1 MAVDGYM
8 YDVEQCDVPIERRP
22 ALRLRDRRRDWMS
35 WLHTDEVHPIWP
47 TLATMVWTE
56 VAFKALMALALGNDE
71 NALNNPLVAEA
82 LVTGRVATEVLT
94 IRRLIEDT
102 PKEHISLRR
111 LVKDLKR
118 HRALFTRER
127 LPLHRRCD
135 GTTQTS
141 WARAG
146 WPLATRSE

>member
-22 ALRLRDRRRDWMS
+22 ALRRFRDRRRDWMS

-71 NALNNPLVAEA
+71 NALNNRSSP
-82 LVTGRVATEVLT
+82 
-94 IRRLIEDT
+94 RR
-102 PKEHISLRR
+102 S
-111 LVKDLKR
+111 
-118 HRALFTRER
+118 
-127 LPLHRRCD
+127 
-135 GTTQTS
+135 
-141 WARAG
+141 
-146 WPLATRSE
+146 